1 MKQILFLYLS
11 LISFNCFGQL
21 SSDKL
26 KLIEKLTKIEYAESE
41 NVGNEGGPGQTRIQ
55 FDSIKGKLSN
65 DDLYNL
71 AKNYSPPLRLYS
83 SLELILRNDK
93 RIIQVYKEY
102 KNNNFEILY
111 KSGCT
116 FSENVRISDLIFEE
130 FDNILKKRDYVR
142 LLEDKLAKNEI
153 NDGEV
158 FSTQEFV
165 KFGNEYLDKVITKD
179 FYSIH
184 KKILKI
190 KSL

>member
-1 MKQILFLYLS
+1 M
-11 LISFNCFGQL
+11 

-41 NVGNEGGPGQTRIQ
+41 NVGYSGGPGQTRIQ

-65 DDLYNL
+65 DDLYDL

-102 KNNNFEILY
+102 RNNNFELLY

-116 FSENVRISDLIFEE
+116 VSENVRISDLIFEE

-142 LLEDKLAKNEI
+142 LLEENLAKNEI
-153 NDGEV
+153 NDGEG

>member
-1 MKQILFLYLS
+1 M
-11 LISFNCFGQL
+11 

-26 KLIEKLTKIEYAESE
+26 KLIEKLNKMEHAESE
-41 NVGNEGGPGQTRIQ
+41 NVGYSGGPGQTRIQ

-65 DDLYNL
+65 DDLYDL

-83 SLELILRNDK
+83 SLELIHRNDK
-93 RIIQVYKEY
+93 RILQVYKEY

-116 FSENVRISDLIFEE
+116 FSENVRISDLIFGE

-153 NDGEV
+153 NDGEG

-165 KFGNEYLDKVITKD
+165 KFGHEYLDKVITKD
-179 FYSIH
+179 FYLIH

-190 KSL
+190 KRL

>member
-1 MKQILFLYLS
+1 MKHILFVL
-11 LISFNCFGQL
+11 CFLVSVTCFSQL
-21 SSDKL
+21 NSEKL
-26 KLIEKLTKIEYAESE
+26 RLIEKLSKIDYAESE
-41 NVGNEGGPGQTRIQ
+41 NVGDEGGPGHTRLQ

-65 DDLYNL
+65 DDLYDL

-83 SLELILRNDK
+83 SLELIHRNDK

-102 KNNNFEILY
+102 KNNNFELLY

-116 FSENVRISDLIFEE
+116 FNANVRISDLIFEE
-130 FDNILKKRDYVR
+130 FDNIIKKRDYVR

-153 NDGEV
+153 NDVEG

-179 FYSIH
+179 FYSIQ

-190 KSL
+190 KGL